1 MLKCDRCDQ
10 PVKPLVVNYASV
22 PTVVRVRIIPT
33 TYSEFGANGRE
44 LDLCN
49 KCEAEAANV
58 LMKYWAEG
66 IAKLVQHLLDG
77 YED

>member
-33 TYSEFGANGRE
+33 TYSEFGANGEE
-44 LDLCN
+44 LDLCI
-49 KCEAEAANV
+49 KCEGEAADV
-58 LMKYWAEG
+58 LRKHWANGMGE
-66 IAKLVQHLLDG
+66 LVRLLDG
-77 YED
+77 YGP